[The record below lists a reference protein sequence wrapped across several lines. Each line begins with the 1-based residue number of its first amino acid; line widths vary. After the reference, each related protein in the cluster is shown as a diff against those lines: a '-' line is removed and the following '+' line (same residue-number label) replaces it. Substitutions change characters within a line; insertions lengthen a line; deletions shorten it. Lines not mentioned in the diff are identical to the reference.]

1 MAMAGQSVS
10 LTAIPGSNPSSRYLI
25 GLLLV
30 ILVGTCLIQR
40 WRILQEFSFVYT
52 DHDQALMW
60 CAAREFSAGNF
71 HEPHF
76 YGQNFN
82 SMFEALLAVPLMK
95 AGIDP
100 PYAVPIAAVFL
111 ALAPFLTLS
120 ISGIMRR
127 NWLTAL
133 FSLALFLA
141 LPLRFHL
148 ITSMP
153 RGFTVGPAIAALSL
167 VFAIH
172 SRKKR
177 SAFWFALLSMISIIL
192 LRNSILI
199 VLPAWIYWLFREYKD
214 RSRLAY
220 FFSGILLGGG
230 LYLLSQSFYWL
241 NPEYAFWNEKPG
253 VVLDFDWNRLAK
265 GFGNL
270 ALFFQNSL
278 PIVFNHAIFFFLL
291 PAGVL
296 AATAYYRKW
305 NLFFP
310 VLSVVLILAAVP
322 GFARFY
328 VGTDSVFHSCSRF
341 FLPIPVLLV
350 LAVMW
355 LENQYKAGAGLAGY
369 RPLLITA
376 VFVLGMVAGIYNFK
390 NLPSRVEEE
399 IRIPQYWLSIGR
411 VDRLYALAEFL
422 DITLQAHHASVVI
435 MSDYLDAYS
444 YSALSRRRYLGLL
457 PPRIDRRTWLLKQ
470 EMGRG
475 RETVAFLGFNA
486 PVIFKPRWK
495 IETRMNPV
503 EGTDTDLVFI
513 KTGGQTLAELLYKMG
528 LPFRPF

>member
-1 MAMAGQSVS
+1 MPMDGNFASSTQ
-10 LTAIPGSNPSSRYLI
+10 IPGIKQSSRHLI

-40 WRILQEFSFVYT
+40 SRILQEFSFVYT

-60 CAAREFSAGNF
+60 CAAQEFAAGNF

-82 SMFEALLAVPLMK
+82 SMVEALLAVPLMK

-100 PYAVPIAAVFL
+100 PYAVPIAAAFL
-111 ALAPFLTLS
+111 ALAPFLILA

-127 NWLTAL
+127 NWLTAM

-141 LPLRFHL
+141 LPLRFHM

-167 VFAIH
+167 LFPIH
-172 SRKKR
+172 SRKKQ
-177 SAFWFALLSMISIIL
+177 SACWFALLGMVSIIL

-214 RSRLAY
+214 RSQLTY
-220 FFSGILLGGG
+220 FFSGILLGAGV
-230 LYLLSQSFYWL
+230 YALSQSFYWL
-241 NPEYAFWNEKPG
+241 NPEYAFWNEKAG
-253 VVLDFDWNRLAK
+253 VMLDFDWNRLVK
-265 GFGNL
+265 GFGDL
-270 ALFFQNSL
+270 ALFFQNSF
-278 PIVFNHAIFFFLL
+278 PVVFNHALFFFLL

-296 AATAYYRKW
+296 AATAYSRKW

-310 VLSVVLILAAVP
+310 VLAVVLILAAVP

-328 VGTDSVFHSCSRF
+328 VGTDSVFHSSSRF

-350 LAVMW
+350 LAVIW

-369 RPLLITA
+369 RALLITA
-376 VFVLGMVAGIYNFK
+376 VFVLGLTAGIHNFR
-390 NLPSRVEEE
+390 NLPSRVAEE

-411 VDRLYALAEFL
+411 VDRLYALTEFL
-422 DITLQAHHASVVI
+422 DKTLQAHNTVVVV
-435 MSDYLDAYS
+435 MSDYLDAYA
-444 YSALSRRRYLGLL
+444 YSALSRQGYLGLL

-470 EMGRG
+470 EMGRVW
-475 RETVAFLGFNA
+475 ETVAFLGFNT
-486 PVIFKPRWK
+486 PVFYKPRWK

-503 EGTDTDLVFI
+503 EGSDLVFL
-513 KTGGQTLAELLYKMG
+513 KTGGQTLAGLLFKMG